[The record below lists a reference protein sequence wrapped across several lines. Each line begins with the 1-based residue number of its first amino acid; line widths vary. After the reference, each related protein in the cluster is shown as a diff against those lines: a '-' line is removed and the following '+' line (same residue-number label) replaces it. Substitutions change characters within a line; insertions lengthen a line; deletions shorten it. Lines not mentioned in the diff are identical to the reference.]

1 MNPALLLTS
10 PVFVLLVKWTGLL
23 ALAWGAHALLRRR
36 HARWRLILWRSLL
49 CCGLLLPLLQFIEL
63 PGIRIPIPGA
73 AFVGSGDAV
82 APAPVAASVASHA
95 AGPATATPVGNS
107 GINPNAV
114 GPQPVAT
121 QGDQVAWGEILLAV
135 WVMGCASGAIRLIW
149 LQLSLWRLRRATRA
163 PAPELEALAEQ
174 VQATLHV
181 RRRVAIRISDTVSSP
196 FVCGLFR
203 PMILLPRA
211 LAQTLAPTE
220 ASALL
225 NHELAHVARGDL
237 AWCVAWQW
245 MRVVCWFHPLVW
257 RAPAAHNLACEQEA
271 DRVASGQ
278 MADPASYA
286 QLLARL
292 ALRVLALPAVETRLT
307 ANGSSQ
313 IATRLNWL
321 RQNGLGTWSWRHS
334 AAAFGIAGLLFLVA
348 AGCRTT
354 TSTPPST
361 RDIRFK
367 TVLVTVQ
374 DEDGKPVADA
384 AIQPT
389 GFRVKGLHG
398 ADAYGWNKKL
408 FGPAEKAVTGTNGQ
422 ARVRYPVNSIPDEKE
437 FTRALIFSVSHP
449 DFASVFVQ
457 SYDVEAPEQPVR
469 LQHGVHLRLETFFGA
484 NRQPVTDVATPI
496 LTEGMKAEDWRK
508 NEDGWWQ
515 CNKLAPG
522 GHLLQ
527 LMGRLA
533 SGEIVYSDPQPF
545 TAAKHGLVLYV
556 DLKPGIR
563 LEGRLDGN
571 VPRPIKNG
579 RVMISVRPPQAY
591 PALSVVEDYY
601 AADEKY
607 GGRHFWHS
615 YRPIA
620 EDGTFVFESLP
631 PGEAD
636 IFVLG
641 DGFTTKTGG
650 KLQNRVKGEVVKGPV
665 MPLPQAVPLT
675 APRTQVEV
683 ATEPTATL
691 EFTATTKSGQPVP
704 GVSVGMYPSVFR
716 MWGPAAWQKDSS
728 ESPYRALPAL
738 SDLDFRGTT
747 GGDGQVVIQN
757 LPAELTSFEVDS
769 PKYQVPI
776 QQPNGWRDRYVRAT
790 FVPGETNRMTMKLE
804 AKGADFLGTA
814 R

>member
-1 MNPALLLTS
+1 MNPALLLMS
-10 PVFVLLVKWTGLL
+10 PVVVLLVKWTGLL
-23 ALAWGAHALLRRR
+23 ALAWIAHALLRRR

-63 PGIRIPIPGA
+63 PGIRIPIPSEA
-73 AFVGSGDAV
+73 LVGGGDA
-82 APAPVAASVASHA
+82 ATAAPVAASVASQA
-95 AGPATATPVGNS
+95 AVPALTTPAGNS
-107 GINPNAV
+107 VINPNAAATL
-114 GPQPVAT
+114 PVTALA
-121 QGDQVAWGEILLAV
+121 DRVAWGKFLLAV
-135 WVMGCASGAIRLIW
+135 WVIGCAGGSIRLIW
-149 LQLSLWRLRRATRA
+149 LQLALWRLRRAARPA
-163 PAPELEALAEQ
+163 APELEALAKR

-181 RRRVAIRISDTVSSP
+181 RRRFEIRISDAVTSP

-211 LAQTLAPTE
+211 LAQGLTPTE

-257 RAPAAHNLACEQEA
+257 RVPAAHNLACEQEA

-334 AAAFGIAGLLFLVA
+334 AAAFGMTGLLFMVA
-348 AGCRTT
+348 AGCWNTS
-354 TSTPPST
+354 STPARPQ
-361 RDIRFK
+361 DIRFK

-374 DEDGKPVADA
+374 DEDGKPVANA

-389 GFRVKGLHG
+389 GFRVQGRHG
-398 ADAYGWNKKL
+398 ADAYGWNKQL
-408 FGPAEKAVTGTNGQ
+408 FGPAEPAVTDTNGQ
-422 ARVRYPVNSIPDEKE
+422 AKVRYPVNSIPEEKE

-449 DFASVFVQ
+449 DFASVSVQ
-457 SYDVEAPEQPVR
+457 SYAVEEPEQPVR
-469 LQHGVHLRLETFFGA
+469 LQHGIHLRVEAFSGA

-496 LTEGMKAEDWRK
+496 LTEGMKAGDWQK
-508 NEDGWWQ
+508 NADGFWQ

-527 LMGRLA
+527 LMGRLS

-556 DLKPGIR
+556 DMKPGIR
-563 LEGRLDGN
+563 LEGRLDSN
-571 VPRPIKNG
+571 VPRPVKNG
-579 RVMISVRPPQAY
+579 RVMISVRPPKAY

-641 DGFTTKTGG
+641 DGFTSKTGG
-650 KLQNRVKGEVVKGPV
+650 QLQNRVNGQVVPGPV
-665 MPLPQAVPLT
+665 MPIPQAIPLT
-675 APRTQVEV
+675 TSVTQVEV
-683 ATEPTATL
+683 ATEPAATL
-691 EFTATTKSGQPVP
+691 EFTATTKSGQPIP
-704 GVSVGMYPSVFR
+704 GVWVGMYPSVFR

-728 ESPYRALPAL
+728 ESPYHQPPVL
-738 SDLDFRGTT
+738 SDLDFHGTT
-747 GGDGQVVIQN
+747 GADGKVVIQN
-757 LPAELTSFEVDS
+757 FPAELTGVEVDS

-776 QQPNGWRDRYVRAT
+776 QQPTGWRDRHVRVT
-790 FVPGETNRMTMKLE
+790 FIPGETNRMTMKLE
-804 AKGADFLGTA
+804 SKGADFLGT